1 MNVNVRLM
9 GWLREY
15 LRPDIEQFDDKDFDL
30 SDGIT
35 VGRLAEDLGF
45 RAETDFMAM
54 RNGQHVKPEVL
65 DSTLL
70 VEGDVVIYVPP
81 LKGG

>member
-1 MNVNVRLM
+1 MKINVRLM

-15 LRPDIEQFDDKDFDL
+15 LRSDIETFDDKDL
-30 SDGIT
+30 ELEDGIT
-35 VGRLAEDLGF
+35 VGKLAEDLGF
-45 RAETDFMAM
+45 RAETEFMAM

-65 DSTLL
+65 DTTVL
-70 VEGDVVIYVPP
+70 VDGDAVIYVPP

>member
-30 SDGIT
+30 AEGIT